1 MPRRVKWGPSL
12 MYEAF
17 IAAFIGLFVIVDPIG
32 IAPVFAGLT
41 QNMPKAVQHKMAIKG
56 TVIGTLILIFFAL
69 VGKPFLN
76 ALGISMD
83 GLRVAGGIMLF
94 IIALEMVFE
103 KRTERKQ
110 ESAEKLDDYFEDIS
124 VFPIALP
131 LLAGPGAIAT
141 IMLTMT
147 SYEHNIEAQGA
158 VLVALALV
166 MLITLVVF
174 YTAGKVMDL
183 LGPTV
188 NAVLTRLLGVILA
201 ALAAQYIL
209 DGLKNTFLG

>member
-1 MPRRVKWGPSL
+1 

-17 IAAFIGLFVIVDPIG
+17 IAAFISLFVIVDPVG
-32 IAPVFAGLT
+32 IAPVFAGMT
-41 QNMPKAVQHKMAIKG
+41 QNATESHKHKMAIKG
-56 TVIGTLILIFFAL
+56 TLIGTLILIFFAL
-69 VGKPFLN
+69 VGKPFLE
-76 ALGISMD
+76 ALGISMN

-103 KRTERKQ
+103 KRAERKQ
-110 ESAEKLDDYFEDIS
+110 ESAEKLDEYFEDIS
-124 VFPIALP
+124 VFPVALP

-147 SYEHNIEAQGA
+147 TYEHDIMAQGA
-158 VLVALALV
+158 VLLALVLV
-166 MLITLVVF
+166 MLITLVIF
-174 YTAGKVMDL
+174 FMAGRVMDL

-201 ALAAQYIL
+201 ALAAQFVL
-209 DGLKNTFLG
+209 DGLSNTFLV

>member
-1 MPRRVKWGPSL
+1 

-41 QNMPKAVQHKMAIKG
+41 QNATRQHQRSMAIKG
-56 TVIGTLILIFFAL
+56 TLIGTLILIFFAL

-110 ESAEKLDDYFEDIS
+110 ESAEKFDEYFEDVS

-147 SYEHNIEAQGA
+147 SYEHDFMAQMA
-158 VLVALALV
+158 VLAALVLV
-166 MLITLVVF
+166 MLITLVIF
-174 YTAGKVMDL
+174 FTAGKVMDL

-201 ALAAQYIL
+201 ALAAQYVL

>member
-1 MPRRVKWGPSL
+1 

-41 QNMPKAVQHKMAIKG
+41 QGSPTGHKRKMAIKG
-56 TVIGTLILIFFAL
+56 TIVGTLILVFFAL
-69 VGKPFLN
+69 VGKPFLG

-110 ESAEKLDDYFEDIS
+110 ESAEKLDEYFEDIS
-124 VFPIALP
+124 VFPVALP

-141 IMLTMT
+141 IMLTM
-147 SYEHNIEAQGA
+147 SNYENDIAAQGA
-158 VLVALALV
+158 ILGALALV
-166 MLITLVVF
+166 MIITLF
-174 YTAGKVMDL
+174 TFFMASRVMDW

-188 NAVLTRLLGVILA
+188 NSVLTRLLGVILA
-201 ALAAQYIL
+201 ALAAQFIL
-209 DGLKNTFLG
+209 DGFRNTFIG

>member
-1 MPRRVKWGPSL
+1 

-17 IAAFIGLFVIVDPIG
+17 IAAFVAMFVIVDPVG

-41 QNMPKAVQHKMAIKG
+41 QGTSKDHQHKMAIKG
-56 TVIGTLILIFFAL
+56 TLIGTLILVFFAVL
-69 VGKPFLN
+69 GERFLGV
-76 ALGISMD
+76 LGISLD

-110 ESAEKLDDYFEDIS
+110 EAADRLDDYFEDVS
-124 VFPIALP
+124 VFPIGIP

-141 IMLTMT
+141 IML
-147 SYEHNIEAQGA
+147 
-158 VLVALALV
+158 LVADYDHDMVALGSILAALLAV
-166 MLITLVVF
+166 MIITLVVF
-174 YTAGKVMDL
+174 FMAGRVMAF

-201 ALAAQYIL
+201 ALAAQYVL
-209 DGLKNTFLG
+209 DGLKSTFMG

>member
-1 MPRRVKWGPSL
+1 ME
-12 MYEAF
+12 EAF
-17 IAAFIGLFVIVDPIG
+17 IAAFIALFVIVDPIG

-41 QNMPKAVQHKMAIKG
+41 QGTTNSHKRKMALKG
-56 TVIGTLILIFFAL
+56 TIIGTIILIFFAL

-94 IIALEMVFE
+94 IIALEMVME

-110 ESAEKLDDYFEDIS
+110 ESAEKLDEYFEDIS
-124 VFPIALP
+124 VFPVALP
-131 LLAGPGAIAT
+131 LLAGPGSIAT
-141 IMLTMT
+141 VMLLMT
-147 SYEHNIEAQGA
+147 SYENDVTAQTGVMA
-158 VLVALALV
+158 ALAVV
-166 MLITLVVF
+166 MVITLIVF
-174 YTAGKVMDL
+174 FMASKVMNW

-209 DGLKNTFLG
+209 DGLKNTFVG

>member
-1 MPRRVKWGPSL
+1 

-17 IAAFIGLFVIVDPIG
+17 IAAFVALFVIVDPVG

-41 QNMPKAVQHKMAIKG
+41 QGTSKSHQRAMALKG
-56 TVIGTLILIFFAL
+56 TVIGTLILVFFAL
-69 VGKPFLN
+69 LGERFLG
-76 ALGISMD
+76 ALGISLD

-110 ESAEKLDDYFEDIS
+110 ESATEMHEHFEDIS
-124 VFPIALP
+124 VFPVALP

-141 IMLTMT
+141 IML
-147 SYEHNIEAQGA
+147 
-158 VLVALALV
+158 LVSDTGGEMLALTGILAALGLV
-166 MLITLVVF
+166 MLMTLIVF
-174 YTAGKVMDL
+174 FMAGRVMEF

-201 ALAAQYIL
+201 ALAAQYVL
-209 DGLKNTFLG
+209 DGLKGAFLG

>member
-1 MPRRVKWGPSL
+1 

-17 IAAFIGLFVIVDPIG
+17 ISAFISLFVIVDPIG

-41 QNMPKAVQHKMAIKG
+41 QGATDSHRRNMAIKG
-56 TVIGTLILIFFAL
+56 TIVGTLILVFFAL
-69 VGKPFLN
+69 AGKPFLN

-110 ESAEKLDDYFEDIS
+110 ESAEKLDEYFEDIS
-124 VFPIALP
+124 VFPVALP

-141 IMLTMT
+141 IMLTM
-147 SYEHNIEAQGA
+147 SNYEENFAAQAAILG
-158 VLVALALV
+158 ALALV
-166 MLITLVVF
+166 MLTTLIVF
-174 YTAGKVMDL
+174 FTATKVMDW

-201 ALAAQYIL
+201 ALSCQFIL
-209 DGLKNTFLG
+209 DGLRNTFIG

>member
-1 MPRRVKWGPSL
+1 

-17 IAAFIGLFVIVDPIG
+17 MAAFVALFVIVDPVG

-41 QNMPKAVQHKMAIKG
+41 QGTPKAHQRNMAWRG
-56 TVIGTLILIFFAL
+56 TLIGTLILVFFAVL
-69 VGKPFLN
+69 GERFLG
-76 ALGISMD
+76 ALGISLD

-110 ESAEKLDDYFEDIS
+110 ESATEMHEHFEDIS
-124 VFPIALP
+124 VFPVALP

-141 IMLTMT
+141 IML
-147 SYEHNIEAQGA
+147 
-158 VLVALALV
+158 LVSDYGGDMLALSGILGALALV
-166 MLITLVVF
+166 MLITLIIF
-174 YTAGKVMDL
+174 FTAPRVMGF

-201 ALAAQYIL
+201 ALAAQYVL
-209 DGLKNTFLG
+209 DGLKGAFLG

>member
-1 MPRRVKWGPSL
+1 

-41 QNMPKAVQHKMAIKG
+41 QGATTSHKRTMAIKG
-56 TVIGTLILIFFAL
+56 TIVGTLVLVFFAL

-83 GLRVAGGIMLF
+83 GLRVAGGLMLL

-110 ESAEKLDDYFEDIS
+110 ESAEKLDEYFEDIS
-124 VFPIALP
+124 VFPVAIP

-141 IMLTMT
+141 IMLTM
-147 SYEHNIEAQGA
+147 SNYEHDMAAQGA
-158 VLVALALV
+158 ILAALAVV
-166 MLITLVVF
+166 MLITLIVF
-174 YTAGKVMDL
+174 FAASKVMDW

-201 ALAAQYIL
+201 ALSCQFML
-209 DGLKNTFLG
+209 DGIKNTFVG

>member
-1 MPRRVKWGPSL
+1 

-17 IAAFIGLFVIVDPIG
+17 AAAFIALFVIVDPVG

-41 QNMPKAVQHKMAIKG
+41 QGTSRPHQRKMAIKG
-56 TVIGTLILIFFAL
+56 TLIGTLILLFFAVL
-69 VGKPFLN
+69 GERFLG
-76 ALGISMD
+76 ALGISLD

-110 ESAEKLDDYFEDIS
+110 EAAEKLDEYFEDIS
-124 VFPIALP
+124 VFPVALP

-141 IMLTMT
+141 IML
-147 SYEHNIEAQGA
+147 
-158 VLVALALV
+158 LVADHENDITALGGIVTALGVV
-166 MLITLVVF
+166 MLITLIVF
-174 YTAGKVMDL
+174 FMAGRVMNF

-188 NAVLTRLLGVILA
+188 NAILTRLLGVILA
-201 ALAAQYIL
+201 ALAAQYVL
-209 DGLKNTFLG
+209 DGLKSAFGG

>member
-1 MPRRVKWGPSL
+1 

-17 IAAFIGLFVIVDPIG
+17 AAAFVALFVIVDPVG

-41 QNMPKAVQHKMAIKG
+41 QGTPVSHQRKMALRG
-56 TVIGTLILIFFAL
+56 TIIATLILVFFAL
-69 VGKPFLN
+69 FGERFLGV
-76 ALGISMD
+76 LGISLD

-110 ESAEKLDDYFEDIS
+110 ESATEMHEYFEDIS
-124 VFPIALP
+124 VFPVALP

-141 IMLTMT
+141 MML
-147 SYEHNIEAQGA
+147 
-158 VLVALALV
+158 LVAEYDHSMVALGGIIAALV
-166 MLITLVVF
+166 AVMLMTLTVF
-174 YTAGKVMDL
+174 FMASRVMNF

-201 ALAAQYIL
+201 ALAAQYVL
-209 DGLKNTFLG
+209 DGLKSTFVG